1 MSKPDAILSI
11 TGLTH
16 IYQQAERQVEVLR
29 GANLELAAGEIVGLV
44 GPSGA
49 GKSTLMHLAGLLET
63 VQDGVVRVQGQD
75 MSAAREQ
82 QRTHFRRH
90 HIGFVYQF
98 HNLLAELTVI
108 ENVAIAARIAG
119 DTKQVAAEKAV
130 PLLTALGL
138 GERLSHFPSELS
150 GGEQQRVAIARALVN
165 QPVLVLAD
173 EPTGSLDTE
182 TGQAVFDLMMQALK
196 AQGAAALIATH
207 NMALAQRLDRIV
219 RLEEGVLK

>member
-1 MSKPDAILSI
+1 MSKPYAILSI

-119 DTKQVAAEKAV
+119 DTKQVAAEKSSATSDRLRSGRAV
-130 PLLTALGL
+130 
-138 GERLSHFPSELS
+138 ESFP
-150 GGEQQRVAIARALVN
+150 I
-165 QPVLVLAD
+165 
-173 EPTGSLDTE
+173 
-182 TGQAVFDLMMQALK
+182 
-196 AQGAAALIATH
+196 
-207 NMALAQRLDRIV
+207 
-219 RLEEGVLK
+219 